1 MQKFSQK
8 FLLMITLGALL
19 FQVQSVQAATIYCS
33 CVPDTGNTEVLKKA
47 PDPVCKDTTEVD
59 CSSYK
64 NFLESQGQTDLA
76 CLISKDLTGCKAN
89 LANWQKKKAKAIAD
103 LEQAQGI
110 EQKQAAS
117 KQTQFLPACILADK
131 LDLNS
136 DCGDIT
142 IFIKLMLNIVSYLLS
157 FVGGLALLFFIYGGF
172 IWIFSG
178 GSPEKITQGKEVVL
192 SALLGLAVAF
202 CGYVLVSFLG
212 DAVGISSVYKLK

>member
-1 MQKFSQK
+1 MNNFTKI
-8 FLLMITLGALL
+8 FLFIVSLVVVL
-19 FQVQSVQAATIYCS
+19 FQVPSAQAATIYCS
-33 CVPDTGNTEVLKKA
+33 CVPDTGNIEVLKKA
-47 PDPVCKDTTEVD
+47 ADPVCKDTTEVD

-64 NFLESQGQTDLA
+64 NFLEGQGQTDLA
-76 CLISKDLTGCKAN
+76 CLASKDLTGCKAN
-89 LANWQKKKAKAIAD
+89 LENWQKKKAKAIAD
-103 LEQAQGI
+103 LAQAQGI
-110 EQKQAAS
+110 ENKMAAS

-131 LDLNS
+131 LNLNS
-136 DCGDIT
+136 ECGDIT